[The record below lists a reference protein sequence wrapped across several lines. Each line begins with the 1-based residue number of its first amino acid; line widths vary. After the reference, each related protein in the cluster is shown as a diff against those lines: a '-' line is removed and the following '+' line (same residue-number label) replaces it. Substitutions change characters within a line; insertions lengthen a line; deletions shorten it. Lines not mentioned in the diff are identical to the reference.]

1 MTILT
6 VTMNPSV
13 DIGYLLDGFKI
24 DEVNRVQQVT
34 KTAGGK
40 GLNVTRVLKQ
50 LNDQP
55 LATGLI
61 GGELGEYI
69 KRQLTESNIEHN
81 FFSISGDTR
90 NCIAILH
97 DGKQTE
103 ILENGPVIQ
112 KNESVNFYSHFE
124 SLVMGDI
131 DVVTISGSLPQGL
144 PDDYYIKL
152 IELSQAHQTPVILDS
167 SGNSLKAVLKS
178 GNKPTVI
185 KPNIEELSALIG
197 VKQITSIE
205 QLKKELN
212 TPLFDGIEWVVVS
225 LGGDGAFAK
234 HKETF
239 YKVDIP
245 TVEVINPVGSG
256 DSTVAGIASGLAAH
270 KKPDDLLKHAN
281 VLGMLNAM
289 DAKTGNVNLEH
300 YEKLFE
306 QIKVREV

>member
-13 DIGYLLDGFKI
+13 DIGYLLDGFKT
-24 DEVNRVQQVT
+24 DHVNRVQQVT

-61 GGELGEYI
+61 GGELGNYI
-69 KRQLTESNIEHN
+69 ERQLTISGIEHN
-81 FFSISGDTR
+81 FYSISGDTR

-103 ILENGPVIQ
+103 ILETGPIV
-112 KNESVNFYSHFE
+112 KENESANFYSHFE
-124 SLVMGDI
+124 SLAKDNI
-131 DVVTISGSLPQGL
+131 DVITISGSLPQGL
-144 PDDYYIKL
+144 SEDYYIKL
-152 IELSQAHQTPVILDS
+152 IEIAQRFHIPVVLDT
-167 SGNSLKAVLKS
+167 SGNSLKAVLDS
-178 GNKPTVI
+178 DYKPSVI
-185 KPNIEELSALIG
+185 KPNLEELSALIG
-197 VKQITSIE
+197 VEKISSVE
-205 QLKKELN
+205 QLKKELSN
-212 TPLFDGIEWVVVS
+212 SIFNGIDWVVVS

-234 HKETF
+234 HKNNF
-239 YKVDIP
+239 YKVEIP
-245 TVEVINPVGSG
+245 TIQVVNPVGSG
-256 DSTVAGIASGLAAH
+256 DSTVAGIASALA
-270 KKPDDLLKHAN
+270 KQMNPQDLLKQAN

-289 DAKTGNVNLEH
+289 DSKTGNVNLEH
-300 YEKLFE
+300 YDKLFE